1 MFLFPLD
8 TEPEIAIVAR
18 VSITDDNVREIFG
31 HWRKYHDQQF
41 KNPQPTFKEWQ
52 KIKLRF
58 QEGYSVAQL
67 CRAIDGM
74 HKSPWHLGENPGG
87 KKYLSLELCLRDA
100 GKVEMFLEMAN
111 TPSEPVL
118 SEKTKR
124 TVRALDSW
132 ASRGGED
139 EKAN

>member
-1 MFLFPLD
+1 MFLFPID

-18 VSITDDNVREIFG
+18 ISITDDNVREVFR
-31 HWRKYHDQQF
+31 HWQKYHDQQF
-41 KNPQPTFKEWQ
+41 RQPCDTMKEWS

-58 QEGYSVAQL
+58 QEGYTVAQL

-74 HKSPWHLGENPGG
+74 HQSPWHCGENPGG

-100 GKVEMFLEMAN
+100 GKVEMFLEIAN
-111 TPSEPVL
+111 TPREPIL

-124 TVRALDSW
+124 MVRALESW
-132 ASRGGED
+132 AKRGD
-139 EKAN
+139 EP